1 MAVEHGNYARS
12 VISLHVGFA
21 LTGVGTTLLGCIL
34 PALNIAWH
42 LDDRSA
48 GILFA
53 SQFAGSASGALLVGK
68 DFFRSVLR
76 GYALLIPSAV
86 LLTFCSGFTEILLFL
101 TFGLGLG
108 LTMTATSMLIGS
120 AALPNRGAALSVLNA
135 VWGVGAAVS
144 PLIAATWVSRW
155 PPLNLFLVLAVALI
169 LTFFFIRKIRTVF
182 THQDD
187 DTAQRASEPLQLRL
201 LSLFAVI
208 GFLYVGT
215 ETSISGWMMTY
226 VGRLPISGKMWAPIA
241 TSCFWI
247 VLLCGRT
254 VVPMVGRWLSEAQLL
269 TESLIAAFLCTALLL
284 LSRVP
289 LAIVV
294 SASLAGL
301 MLAPIFPLALAKVL
315 RLAQGS
321 PATKVVFA
329 ISGLG
334 GAALPWITGELSAHT
349 GSLRIGL
356 LVPVFALGTMIIL
369 NRISSTS
376 PALRHQN

>member
-1 MAVEHGNYARS
+1 
-12 VISLHVGFA
+12 
-21 LTGVGTTLLGCIL
+21 
-34 PALNIAWH
+34 
-42 LDDRSA
+42 
-48 GILFA
+48 
-53 SQFAGSASGALLVGK
+53 
-68 DFFRSVLR
+68 
-76 GYALLIPSAV
+76 
-86 LLTFCSGFTEILLFL
+86 
-101 TFGLGLG
+101 
-108 LTMTATSMLIGS
+108 
-120 AALPNRGAALSVLNA
+120 
-135 VWGVGAAVS
+135 
-144 PLIAATWVSRW
+144 
-155 PPLNLFLVLAVALI
+155 

-201 LSLFAVI
+201 LPLFAVI

-226 VGRLPISGKMWAPIA
+226 VGRLPISSRMWAPIA

-247 VLLCGRT
+247 ALLCGRT
-254 VVPMVGRWLSEAQLL
+254 LVPLVGRRLSEAQLL
-269 TESLIAAFLCTALLL
+269 TKSLIAAFLCTALLL

-289 LAIVV
+289 LAIVI

-315 RLAQGS
+315 RLTHGS

-329 ISGLG
+329 TSGLG
-334 GAALPWITGELSAHT
+334 GAALPWITGEFSAHT

-369 NRISSTS
+369 NRISRG
-376 PALRHQN
+376 PAFAGSILGLDRH